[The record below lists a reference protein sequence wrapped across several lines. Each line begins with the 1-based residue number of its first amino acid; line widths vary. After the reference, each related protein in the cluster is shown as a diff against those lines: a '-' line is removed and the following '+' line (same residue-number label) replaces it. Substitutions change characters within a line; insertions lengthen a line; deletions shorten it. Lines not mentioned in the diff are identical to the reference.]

1 MANSRFPII
10 SVHGNYFEVNYG
22 DILLI
27 RLYSKWISEAYGDK
41 VLINYPLA
49 DQKTINNFTTNRGLT
64 GLINLCRSKA
74 LIYVGGGHFGE
85 PPNNVTHWSK
95 RNFKRHIVVGL
106 IAILFRIPIAII
118 GLEYGPL
125 TNKIYRFYVLLITK
139 YAKLV
144 VVRNDES
151 KSFLQE
157 NGFKKAIVCP
167 DAVLALSEYIK
178 PAKNANSI
186 PFILL
191 HLCRIYKNIDLLDV
205 LLEQICQLKNSKTI
219 LISDNRGSY
228 YSSPR
233 YNNVLERFNKKGI
246 DYEIIAYPGVD
257 ELIDLIKEKIYN
269 SFEN

>member
-49 DQKTINNFTTNRGLT
+49 DQKTIKNFTTNRGLT

-125 TNKIYRFYVLLITK
+125 TNKIYRFCVLLITK

-186 PFILL
+186 PFI
-191 HLCRIYKNIDLLDV
+191 RK
-205 LLEQICQLKNSKTI
+205 
-219 LISDNRGSY
+219 
-228 YSSPR
+228 
-233 YNNVLERFNKKGI
+233 F
-246 DYEIIAYPGVD
+246 
-257 ELIDLIKEKIYN
+257 
-269 SFEN
+269 

>member
-49 DQKTINNFTTNRGLT
+49 DQKTIKNFTTNRGLT

-125 TNKIYRFYVLLITK
+125 TNRNPFFRRMELKRLLYALMPSSRFRNILSPPKTQIVFLSYYYTYV
-139 YAKLV
+139 A
-144 VVRNDES
+144 
-151 KSFLQE
+151 
-157 NGFKKAIVCP
+157 
-167 DAVLALSEYIK
+167 YI
-178 PAKNANSI
+178 
-186 PFILL
+186 
-191 HLCRIYKNIDLLDV
+191 R
-205 LLEQICQLKNSKTI
+205 I
-219 LISDNRGSY
+219 LIC
-228 YSSPR
+228 
-233 YNNVLERFNKKGI
+233 
-246 DYEIIAYPGVD
+246 
-257 ELIDLIKEKIYN
+257 
-269 SFEN
+269 